1 MIIYFRNWICIAKTT
16 GLSAI
21 ASNIS
26 AERTFPAES
35 PKKTSAPL

>member
-1 MIIYFRNWICIAKTT
+1 MIIYFRI
-16 GLSAI
+16 GLPLQNNRIVAI
-21 ASNIS
+21 DNT